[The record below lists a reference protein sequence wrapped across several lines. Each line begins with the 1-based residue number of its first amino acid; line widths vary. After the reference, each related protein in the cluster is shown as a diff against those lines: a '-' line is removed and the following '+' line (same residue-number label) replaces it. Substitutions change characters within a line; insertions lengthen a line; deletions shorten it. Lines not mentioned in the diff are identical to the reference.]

1 MEALNQL
8 KSVQKTPAEEE
19 EQLDEYGV
27 STIIENVFTKS

>member
-8 KSVQKTPAEEE
+8 KSVQKTPSEE

-27 STIIENVFTKS
+27 SSFNENVFTKS